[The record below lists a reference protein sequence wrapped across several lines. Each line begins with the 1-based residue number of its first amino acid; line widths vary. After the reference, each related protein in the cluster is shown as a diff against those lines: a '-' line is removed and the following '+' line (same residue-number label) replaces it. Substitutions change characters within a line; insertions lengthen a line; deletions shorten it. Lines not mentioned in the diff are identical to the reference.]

1 MSISDKKNFQEKLAA
16 PRQKEQVDQRTRKTL
31 SALLEMT
38 RVLVEG
44 AEEVP
49 AHSDDSPEAREL
61 ITRGVAQRLAEL
73 TCNVLGCERLSITAI
88 EPETELLRPL
98 AVTGLSPEQERL
110 WWEEQK
116 QQQSC
121 FSDSEPTIA
130 RRLRAKETVVLD
142 LTQPPWDAY
151 PNPYGIHTML
161 VAPMTIREHLVGLIS
176 LDYAGAEHNYTSEE
190 LAIAGATAKLA
201 AIVIERERMLHLS
214 DKLRAS
220 ESSLRSINQQM
231 TDLIALAHDAIIVR
245 TPTGIILSWNQGA
258 ENLYGWTAKRAIGQ
272 ITHELLKT
280 RFSQSRRAVEAL
292 LEQHGRWEGQLTHVC
307 RNGAEVIVESR
318 QVLVRSERGQP
329 TAVMEINRDISD
341 RERLTRERAEA
352 YAREL
357 SLRATKE
364 RMDEFLGIASHELR
378 TPLTTI
384 KGNIQLAKLRLKHYL
399 REIGQDAEAVGSDL
413 EEVQTMLDRAERQ
426 VNVQNRLIRD
436 LLDISRIQAGKLELN
451 LGPCDLTTIVRDTVA
466 DQRSAGQS
474 RTINLS
480 IAEEETFPVVVDDE
494 RISQVVS
501 NYLTNALKY
510 SPGDCPVEVRLDRQG
525 KEARVAVHDEGPG
538 LSPTEQQQV
547 WERFYRVE
555 GIERQ
560 QGFSIG
566 LGLGLHICKAIIEEH
581 QGKIGVE
588 STKGEGSTFWF
599 TLPLAEAEDWEAVQ
613 WTSGRPL

>member
-1 MSISDKKNFQEKLAA
+1 MSISDKKNNQEKLAA
-16 PRQKEQVDQRTRKTL
+16 QREEEQVDQRTRKTL
-31 SALLEMT
+31 NALLEMT

-49 AHSDDSPEAREL
+49 SHGDDSPEVREL
-61 ITRGVAQRLAEL
+61 ATRGVAKRLAEL
-73 TCNVLGCERLSITAI
+73 TCSVLGCERLSITAI
-88 EPETELLRPL
+88 DPETELLRPL
-98 AVTGLSPEQERL
+98 AVIGLSPEQERQ
-110 WWEEQK
+110 WWEEQ
-116 QQQSC
+116 QQKSR
-121 FSDSEPTIA
+121 FTDTEPSTA
-130 RRLRAKETVVLD
+130 RRLRAKETVLLD

-151 PNPYGIHTML
+151 PNPYGIRTML

-176 LDYAGAEHNYTSEE
+176 LDYAGAEHSYTGEE
-190 LAIAGATAKLA
+190 LAIAGAVAKLA
-201 AIVIERERMLHLS
+201 AIVIERERMLYLS
-214 DKLRAS
+214 EKLRVS

-272 ITHELLKT
+272 ISHELLQT
-280 RFSQSRRAVEAL
+280 RFSQPRRAVEAL

-318 QVLVRSERGQP
+318 QVLVRSETGQS

-357 SLRATKE
+357 SLRTTKE

-399 REIGQDAEAVGSDL
+399 REIGQDAEPVGGDL

-451 LGPCDLTTIVRDTVA
+451 LEPCDLTTIVRETVA
-466 DQRSAGQS
+466 DQRSAGLS
-474 RTINLS
+474 RSIHLS
-480 IAEEETFPVVVDDE
+480 IAEEETLPVVADDE

-501 NYLTNALKY
+501 NYLNNALKY

-525 KEARVAVHDEGPG
+525 KEARVAVRDEGPG

-599 TLPLAEAEDWEAVQ
+599 TLPLAEAQDWEAIQ
-613 WTSGRPL
+613 WTSGHPL